1 MALISD
7 MYDDFDRKRKFIKDD
22 DGKILRLETDEELKH
37 RLTLEKRQEDERNI
51 KRIMEYGFTRQ
62 QASYLR
68 KLEQS
73 INEAAKTYV
82 PPPVF

>member
-7 MYDDFDRKRKFIKDD
+7 MYDDFDRKRKVVKDD
-22 DGKILRLETDEELKH
+22 DGKILRLETDEELKN
-37 RLTLEKRQEDERNI
+37 RLAIEKRREEERNI
-51 KRIMEYGFTRQ
+51 KRIMEHGFTRQ

-68 KLEQS
+68 LLEQS
-73 INEAAKTYV
+73 ISEAARTYV